1 MLFVTMNYVLM
12 SVFEKARSYFPAFLY
27 RTKVT
32 LITGRNMA
40 SQAHGTL
47 FSKPGLVT
55 LMTAEGPL
63 W

>member
-32 LITGRNMA
+32 LIK
-40 SQAHGTL
+40 HD
-47 FSKPGLVT
+47 SKKYYIACDPTTNIYDGDDCRFQL
-55 LMTAEGPL
+55 
-63 W
+63 